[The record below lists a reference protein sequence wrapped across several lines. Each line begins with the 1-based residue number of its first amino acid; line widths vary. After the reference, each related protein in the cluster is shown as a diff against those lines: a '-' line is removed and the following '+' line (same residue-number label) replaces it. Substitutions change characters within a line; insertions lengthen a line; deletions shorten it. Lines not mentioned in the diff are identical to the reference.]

1 MIGRMIGRDA
11 GAVRSALVTGLGG
24 TVGRA
29 LGARLR
35 RDGVSVIGWDRSAV
49 PIDQYHAMDA
59 FIAEAAPDVV
69 VNLAIASALTGRTNE
84 AWLVNHE
91 WPSELAWICRQRAI
105 RFVHAS
111 TAMVFSG
118 AATGPFTP
126 ASIPDA
132 TEGYGHQKR
141 SSEARVH
148 HQNPDALVVRLGWQI
163 GDQSGSNN
171 MIDYLEREMRAH
183 GHVRASTRWLPACSF
198 LDDTADAIARLLV
211 AAPGCYM
218 IDANTG
224 WTFFEIARALA
235 AHHGGRWTIVETDD
249 LVQDQ
254 RMIDPRV
261 TVAPLSARLASLAT

>member
-1 MIGRMIGRDA
+1 MSQHDA
-11 GAVRSALVTGLGG
+11 GDATGSVRRALITGLGG

-35 RDGVSVIGWDRSAV
+35 RDGVRVIGWDRGAV

-59 FIAEAAPDVV
+59 FIAETAPDVV
-69 VNLAIASALTGRTNE
+69 VNLAIASAPTGRANE
-84 AWLVNHE
+84 AWLVNYE

-111 TAMVFSG
+111 TVMVFSG
-118 AATGPFTP
+118 AATGPFTRG
-126 ASIPDA
+126 ATPDA
-132 TEGYGHQKR
+132 TEGYGHEKR
-141 SSEARVH
+141 RSEERVH

-163 GDQSGSNN
+163 GDRPGSNN
-171 MIDYLEREMRAH
+171 MIDFFERETRAH
-183 GHVRASTRWLPACSF
+183 GHIRASTRWLPACSF
-198 LDDTADAIARLLV
+198 LDDTADAIARLLA

-218 IDANTG
+218 IDANAG

-235 AHHGGRWTIVETDD
+235 AHHHGRWTIVETDD
-249 LVQDQ
+249 VTQDQ

-261 TVAPLSARLASLAT
+261 VVAPLSARLSSLAT